1 MWIDTHSDKKT
12 EDSEKW
18 SKELSFKMV
27 HTKNLNIFL
36 SKNSIGKRSS
46 SSSYRIFVTHGLL
59 SRTSIRFIK
68 AY

>member
-36 SKNSIGKRSS
+36 SKNSIGKR
-46 SSSYRIFVTHGLL
+46 ILVLL
-59 SRTSIRFIK
+59 IAFS
-68 AY
+68 